1 MKKSNAQDYRYVRG
15 VRNTHNIISI
25 IFLSLVSILALS
37 FSIVLL
43 IRNATL
49 QRQEDAVQSELD
61 ALNAEGYFTTT
72 EAQKLVETAK
82 YEAEENAKK
91 SLREMIQKKLENGE
105 STISAIR
112 SLFPEQMVVASS
124 GRYYFFPILDEIQ
137 HHLFGD
143 SDFELDDNGFIKYVG
158 DDKSFTF
165 KNGVDVSR
173 FQGDIDW
180 EKVAGAGI
188 DFAIVRA
195 GLRGTTEGKIL
206 ADEYFEDNVEGA
218 LENGIDVGVYFY
230 SQAINEA
237 EAKEEVQLMLD
248 MIEPYEIKY
257 PVVIDVESADSD
269 NARTNNLTTDEYE
282 AVVKVFLDTV
292 KSAGY
297 TPMIYGN
304 VKTFTLLVDA
314 IDVDD
319 YDIWIA
325 YYGVPLYYPYH
336 FDMWQY
342 SSTGKVDGIEGNVDL
357 NICLTDYTK

>member
-1 MKKSNAQDYRYVRG
+1 MKKSNASDYRYVRG

-72 EAQKLVETAK
+72 ETQKLVETAK
-82 YEAEENAKK
+82 IEAEESAKK
-91 SLREMIQKKLENGE
+91 SLRDMIQKKLESGD

-112 SLFPEQMVVASS
+112 ALFPEQMVVASS
-124 GRYYFFPILDEIQ
+124 GRYYFFPILDSIE

-143 SDFELDDNGFIKYVG
+143 SDFEIGENGFLKYTG
-158 DDKSFTF
+158 EDQSFTF

-180 EKVAGAGI
+180 EKVAKAGI

-206 ADEYFEDNVEGA
+206 ADDCFEDNVEGA
-218 LENGIDVGVYFY
+218 LKNGIDVGVYFY
-230 SQAINEA
+230 SQAIDA
-237 EAKEEVQLMLD
+237 KEAKEEAQMMLD
-248 MIEPYEIKY
+248 MIEPYDIKY
-257 PVVIDVESADSD
+257 PVVIDVESADSE
-269 NARTNNLTTDEYE
+269 NARTNDLTTDQYE
-282 AVVKVFLDTV
+282 EVVKVFSDTV
-292 KSAGY
+292 SAAGY

-304 VKTFTLLVDA
+304 VKTYTLLVDA

-319 YDIWIA
+319 LDIWIA
-325 YYGVPLYYPYH
+325 YYGTPLYYPYH
-336 FDMWQY
+336 FDIWQY
-342 SSTGKVDGIEGNVDL
+342 SSTGTVDGIEGNVDL
-357 NICLTDYTK
+357 NICIKDYTK